1 MTSGGLGRGAG
12 VLRSAPWLPLLG
24 GSAAAAA
31 LLGVA
36 VLVHGSGFAP
46 FAALLGLAACGG
58 AAAYV
63 LDEESAAV
71 LDATP
76 TSRGRRVAWRLLL
89 VAVPGLVALAGL
101 LQLDHLDGATHWL
114 RLLPFAAAS
123 LAIGVGLA
131 AGLRRDGAAAGDL
144 AGVLTVSVVVL
155 LVAADPL
162 RRWVPVLP
170 LGAQVFGWSAIVRP
184 TVLRAIA
191 LGVYLVL
198 GAALTS
204 APQHIHFSDAQ
215 SSSSNILRG
224 VIALFLILPAVFGD
238 TAGGWPRRVLSLRW
252 LGWLGLV
259 SYGIYLWHLEVVI
272 VLSGRVD
279 NAGWPLLVS
288 AIAVST
294 ACAAASYYVVERP
307 ILRFKDL
314 RPRGGRPRTA
324 SRSRG

>member
-24 GSAAAAA
+24 GSAAAAP

-101 LQLDHLDGATHWL
+101 LGLDHLDGATHWL
-114 RLLPFAAAS
+114 PFAAAS
-123 LAIGVGLA
+123 LAMGVGLA
-131 AGLRRDGAAAGDL
+131 AGLRRDAAAPGDL

-170 LGAQVFGWSAIVRP
+170 LGDSGGAGRSALMWAGVVAGCAAVVVRCARDP
-184 TVLRAIA
+184 AARRRDSLQRTGRSGTA
-191 LGVYLVL
+191 
-198 GAALTS
+198 GAA
-204 APQHIHFSDAQ
+204 
-215 SSSSNILRG
+215 
-224 VIALFLILPAVFGD
+224 
-238 TAGGWPRRVLSLRW
+238 
-252 LGWLGLV
+252 
-259 SYGIYLWHLEVVI
+259 
-272 VLSGRVD
+272 
-279 NAGWPLLVS
+279 
-288 AIAVST
+288 
-294 ACAAASYYVVERP
+294 
-307 ILRFKDL
+307 
-314 RPRGGRPRTA
+314 
-324 SRSRG
+324 

>member
-63 LDEESAAV
+63 LDEESAYV

-101 LQLDHLDGATHWL
+101 LGLDHLDGATHWL

-170 LGAQVFGWSAIVRP
+170 LGDSGGAGRSALMWAAVVAGCAAVVVRCSRDP
-184 TVLRAIA
+184 AARHRGSIQRIGRNDA
-191 LGVYLVL
+191 G
-198 GAALTS
+198 GAA
-204 APQHIHFSDAQ
+204 
-215 SSSSNILRG
+215 
-224 VIALFLILPAVFGD
+224 
-238 TAGGWPRRVLSLRW
+238 
-252 LGWLGLV
+252 
-259 SYGIYLWHLEVVI
+259 
-272 VLSGRVD
+272 
-279 NAGWPLLVS
+279 
-288 AIAVST
+288 
-294 ACAAASYYVVERP
+294 
-307 ILRFKDL
+307 
-314 RPRGGRPRTA
+314 
-324 SRSRG
+324 

>member
-63 LDEESAAV
+63 LDEESAYV

-101 LQLDHLDGATHWL
+101 LGLDHLDGATHWL

-123 LAIGVGLA
+123 LAMGVGLA
-131 AGLRRDGAAAGDL
+131 AGLRRDGAAPGRPRRRAHRVGRR
-144 AGVLTVSVVVL
+144 AARRGRP
-155 LVAADPL
+155 VAQVGASAPARGQRGGRTQRADVGRGGRRL
-162 RRWVPVLP
+162 RGRRREVLP
-170 LGAQVFGWSAIVRP
+170 
-184 TVLRAIA
+184 
-191 LGVYLVL
+191 
-198 GAALTS
+198 
-204 APQHIHFSDAQ
+204 
-215 SSSSNILRG
+215 
-224 VIALFLILPAVFGD
+224 
-238 TAGGWPRRVLSLRW
+238 
-252 LGWLGLV
+252 
-259 SYGIYLWHLEVVI
+259 
-272 VLSGRVD
+272 
-279 NAGWPLLVS
+279 
-288 AIAVST
+288 
-294 ACAAASYYVVERP
+294 
-307 ILRFKDL
+307 
-314 RPRGGRPRTA
+314 RPRGATPRQHPAHRPERCRRGSLTAPKCRISSQGLRRTLGHLPRPHREVQPPPA
-324 SRSRG
+324 LGEP